1 MVDFP
6 KTPAQV
12 VQSYGIPD
20 KPLLSF
26 LWVMGFYQTLTFKS
40 RCKDTPSFAHSFG
53 WKIFDISFSALLLVD
68 WIWQIRRITIAVR
81 WEGLRFSLV
90 DFQTLT
96 SLDMSIYWW
105 EMENIIYLFAR
116 VLWPPFYMAKSMCK
130 PESLF
135 VLTTD
140 EKLKIVLNQCGN
152 VKFTAQFI
160 LDAWDRMSNY
170 CLINSQY
177 IFISI

>member
-1 MVDFP
+1 
-6 KTPAQV
+6 
-12 VQSYGIPD
+12 
-20 KPLLSF
+20 
-26 LWVMGFYQTLTFKS
+26 
-40 RCKDTPSFAHSFG
+40 
-53 WKIFDISFSALLLVD
+53 
-68 WIWQIRRITIAVR
+68 
-81 WEGLRFSLV
+81 
-90 DFQTLT
+90 
-96 SLDMSIYWW
+96 
-105 EMENIIYLFAR
+105 
-116 VLWPPFYMAKSMCK
+116 MCK